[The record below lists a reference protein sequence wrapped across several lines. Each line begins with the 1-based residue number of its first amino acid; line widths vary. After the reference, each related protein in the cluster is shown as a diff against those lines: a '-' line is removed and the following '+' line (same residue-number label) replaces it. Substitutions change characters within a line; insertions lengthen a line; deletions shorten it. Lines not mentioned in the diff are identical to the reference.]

1 MYYQLKKNNFLQ
13 KICLVLVISFFL
25 CQVEAQEKKTAF
37 KIKNYPDNIDSWWL
51 QNNNFGKNVG
61 GHSLDFIFSYSN
73 SFLDINASLTSGNK
87 RNDFSNSIYFNE
99 VFIKYHINKNTFI
112 KFGKYY
118 RDFSQYLNDN
128 LSSGSI
134 LISNNAQ
141 AMPKIGLFSKKI
153 VKERFYLKYGISNA
167 FFEESEI
174 YLIAPQL
181 HEKFIYAE
189 VKNNNW
195 IYGLGFVHEAI
206 WGGETIQDGKQPSK
220 FSDFLKVFIAA
231 DDDRE
236 IHQPHA
242 NALGNHLGIWDFY
255 LIKEN
260 NSKKLKIYYQH
271 FFEDTSGLRFA
282 NRYDGIWGIE
292 FQNYIPKTNLLV
304 EYLDTSN
311 QDINPPYVDDAYYNH
326 YIYEEGWS
334 YKNSTLGNPFISSN
348 RVDPK
353 KVLYLAARSK
363 IKDKHFF
370 GVKLAK
376 QIDIPDEIKYKLE
389 YLISLNRVDL
399 NVELVSS
406 ENKNYGLVAGLNYYL
421 K

>member
-1 MYYQLKKNNFLQ
+1 MSNVIKIAIIGLGQVGNYLYRELNLQ
-13 KICLVLVISFFL
+13 RRNIEI
-25 CQVEAQEKKTAF
+25 KTAK
-37 KIKNYPDNIDSWWL
+37 KIKIIALSA
-51 QNNNFGKNVG
+51 K
-61 GHSLDFIFSYSN
+61 SK
-73 SFLDINASLTSGNK
+73 TKK
-87 RNDFSNSIYFNE
+87 R
-99 VFIKYHINKNTFI
+99 KYHINKNTFI

-134 LISNNAQ
+134 LISNNAR

-206 WGGETIQDGKQPSK
+206 WGGETIHDGKQPSK

-231 DDDRE
+231 DGDRE

-271 FFEDTSGLRFA
+271 F
-282 NRYDGIWGIE
+282 
-292 FQNYIPKTNLLV
+292 
-304 EYLDTSN
+304 
-311 QDINPPYVDDAYYNH
+311 
-326 YIYEEGWS
+326 
-334 YKNSTLGNPFISSN
+334 
-348 RVDPK
+348 
-353 KVLYLAARSK
+353 
-363 IKDKHFF
+363 
-370 GVKLAK
+370 
-376 QIDIPDEIKYKLE
+376 
-389 YLISLNRVDL
+389 SLNL
-399 NVELVSS
+399 
-406 ENKNYGLVAGLNYYL
+406 
-421 K
+421 